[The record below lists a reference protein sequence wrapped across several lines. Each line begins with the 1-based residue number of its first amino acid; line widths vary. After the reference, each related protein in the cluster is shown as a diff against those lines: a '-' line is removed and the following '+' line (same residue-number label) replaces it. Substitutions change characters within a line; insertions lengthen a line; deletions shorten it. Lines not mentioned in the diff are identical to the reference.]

1 MREKLR
7 ESLDGH
13 RVAKIIY
20 GSIIILVVLL
30 AMEDHPPSISGVI
43 GTVLFTG
50 LGVALAELYSDFIGT
65 RIRERRKLTWA
76 ERSEMTRNIG
86 AVLIGALLPLPF
98 FILAWLGFMGLGL
111 AFVFA
116 KWILIGTLL
125 FYGYVASR
133 LSGHGNLLS
142 FVFAVAASS
151 IGLLVVLLKSA
162 VGH

>member
-1 MREKLR
+1 MREKIR

-30 AMEDHPPSISGVI
+30 AMEDHPPSPMAAI

-65 RIRERRKLTWA
+65 RIRERRLLTWA
-76 ERSEMTRNIG
+76 ERTQMTRNVG

-98 FILAWLGFMGLGL
+98 FIFAWLGIMRLEI

-116 KWILIGTLL
+116 KWTLVGTLL
-125 FYGYVASR
+125 FYGYVAGR
-133 LSGHGNLLS
+133 LSGHGGLLS
-142 FVFAVAASS
+142 FVFAVAASL
-151 IGLLVVLLKSA
+151 IGMLVVGLKSA

>member
-1 MREKLR
+1 MWGNIIKD
-7 ESLDGH
+7 LDGH

-30 AMEDHPPSISGVI
+30 AMEDHPPTPAAAI

-65 RIRERRKLTWA
+65 RIRERRILTWA
-76 ERSEMTRNIG
+76 ERSQMTHNVG
-86 AVLIGALLPLPF
+86 AVMIGALLPLPF
-98 FILAWLGFMGLGL
+98 FILAWLGFIGQVM
-111 AFVFA
+111 AFILA

-125 FYGYVASR
+125 FYGFVASK
-133 LSGHGNLLS
+133 LSGNGTVLS
-142 FVFAVAASS
+142 FVFGFAASL